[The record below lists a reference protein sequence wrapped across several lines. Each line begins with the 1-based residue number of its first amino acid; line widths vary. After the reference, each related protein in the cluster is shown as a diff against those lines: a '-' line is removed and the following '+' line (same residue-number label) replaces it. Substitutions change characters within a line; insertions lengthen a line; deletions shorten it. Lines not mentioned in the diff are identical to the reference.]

1 MAGHIK
7 TIDSYKDE
15 ITCSICLQI
24 FTYPVTLHCNH
35 SFCLRCIQ
43 DHLKYKSP
51 DDNYICPEC
60 RVEFAEK
67 PRLLKNA
74 MFADKVEKLSNCQ
87 ERKTVCDYCFEESV
101 PAAMSCIQ
109 CETFFCV
116 THLRPHSEKASLKD
130 HVLVDPTEAMSLRKC
145 EEHKETL
152 KLYCKQDHAS
162 ICSLCSIIGKHKKHS
177 ILTIEEAKSEIQRE
191 SVFTGLDILEAYSQS
206 SNRQQ
211 SVQYTQLVAWYPGFQ
226 QLVVVHCL
234 ELQIRL
240 SFTEKMKELNMKK
253 TKTEEAV
260 KRLRELNS
268 NVLAAYSGYLE
279 KAVQHYKGIKALIED
294 DEQQTLR
301 FIEAE
306 RQAAA
311 LYIETQTKDW
321 VEELDDLKR
330 TIQQINTILNQSD
343 SFRFLKGAN
352 CNEYRI
358 NSLIN
363 KETLVI
369 HDTVVDD
376 GKLSSLI
383 KSINKLFN
391 SLSKNDNSV
400 RKALLAYATT
410 VTFDPLTANENLI
423 LSEDRTIVRY
433 TDEIIKAP
441 YSPKRFDDTLYVLGS
456 QGFTFGNHYWEVVV
470 KSKSDWEIGVAYSSI
485 PRKGKCWLGRNNVS
499 WSLECSCEQHTAWH
513 NNIPLKVTVKG
524 KLERVGVY
532 LNYTGGVLAFYDAE
546 KMTLLVPFYH
556 KFTEALYPILNP
568 CNSKGGNFA
577 PLTVLQLKGI
587 GQM

>member
-1 MAGHIK
+1 MWQRGSSSVG
-7 TIDSYKDE
+7 DNQR
-15 ITCSICLQI
+15 TCLPCRKKLNDLLHSMRV
-24 FTYPVTLHCNH
+24 FTYPITLTCNH

-43 DHLKYKSP
+43 DHLKHKSS
-51 DDNYICPEC
+51 DDNYMCPEC
-60 RVEFAEK
+60 HIEFAEK

-74 MFADKVEKLSNCQ
+74 KLAEKVEKLSTFQ
-87 ERKTVCDYCFEESV
+87 ERKTVCDYCFEEDV
-101 PAAMSCIQ
+101 PAAMSCVQ

-116 THLRPHSEKASLKD
+116 THLRPHSEKPSLKD
-130 HVLVDPTEAMSLRKC
+130 HALVDPTEARALRKC

-162 ICSLCSIIGKHKKHS
+162 ICSLCSIIGKHKNHS
-177 ILTIEEAKSEIQRE
+177 ILTIAEAKSEIQ
-191 SVFTGLDILEAYSQS
+191 
-206 SNRQQ
+206 
-211 SVQYTQLVAWYPGFQ
+211 
-226 QLVVVHCL
+226 
-234 ELQIRL
+234 L
-240 SFTEKMKELNMKK
+240 SFTEKMKELNVKR
-253 TKTEEAV
+253 TKTEEAI

-268 NVLAAYSGYLE
+268 QVLAAYSGYLE
-279 KAVQHYKGIKALIED
+279 KAMQHYKGIKALIED
-294 DEQQTLR
+294 DEQQTLQ

-306 RQAAA
+306 RLAAT
-311 LYIETQTKDW
+311 LYIEAQTKDW

-330 TIQQINTILNQSD
+330 TTEQINTILNQSD

-358 NSLIN
+358 NSLLN
-363 KETLVI
+363 KQNLVI

-376 GKLSSLI
+376 AKLSSLI
-383 KSINKLFN
+383 KSISKLFN
-391 SLSKNDNSV
+391 SLSKNDTSV

-410 VTFDPLTANENLI
+410 ITFDPVTANENLI

-433 TDEIIKAP
+433 TDAIIKAP

-470 KSKSDWEIGVAYSSI
+470 KSKSDWEIGAAYSSI

-499 WSLECSCEQHTAWH
+499 WSLECSCEQYTAWH
-513 NNIPLKVTVKG
+513 NNIPQKVTARG

-532 LNYTGGVLAFYDAE
+532 LNYTGGVLAFYDAQ
-546 KMTLLVPFYH
+546 KMALLVPFYH
-556 KFTEALYPILNP
+556 KFTEALYPIVNP

-577 PLTVLQLKGI
+577 PLSILQLKGI
-587 GQM
+587 

>member
-1 MAGHIK
+1 MAGYIRPV
-7 TIDSYKDE
+7 DSYKDE
-15 ITCSICLQI
+15 VTCSVCLQI
-24 FTYPVTLHCNH
+24 FTYPVTLNCNH

-43 DHLKYKSP
+43 DHLKHKSP

-60 RVEFAEK
+60 HVEFVEK

-74 MFADKVEKLSNCQ
+74 KLAEKVEQLSKCQ
-87 ERKTVCDYCFEESV
+87 ERKTVCDYCFEEAV

-116 THLRPHSEKASLKD
+116 THLRPHSEKALLKD

-162 ICSLCSIIGKHKKHS
+162 ICSLCSIIGKHKKHL
-177 ILTIEEAKSEIQRE
+177 ILTIEEAKSEIQ
-191 SVFTGLDILEAYSQS
+191 
-206 SNRQQ
+206 
-211 SVQYTQLVAWYPGFQ
+211 
-226 QLVVVHCL
+226 
-234 ELQIRL
+234 L
-240 SFTEKMKELNMKK
+240 SFMEKLKELNMKR

-260 KRLRELNS
+260 KQLRELNS
-268 NVLAAYSGYLE
+268 HALHISTCVILHSICKNVIVYRLIVLQNGGEKVACQCRAAYSGYLE
-279 KAVQHYKGIKALIED
+279 KAIQHYKGIKALIED

-306 RQAAA
+306 RQAAT

-358 NSLIN
+358 NSLL
-363 KETLVI
+363 KKQTLVI

-383 KSINKLFN
+383 KSISKLFN
-391 SLSKNDNSV
+391 TLSKNDTSV

-410 VTFDPLTANENLI
+410 VTFDPVTANENLI

-433 TDEIIKAP
+433 TDEIVKAP

-485 PRKGKCWLGRNNVS
+485 PRKEIHVLR
-499 WSLECSCEQHTAWH
+499 
-513 NNIPLKVTVKG
+513 KV
-524 KLERVGVY
+524 
-532 LNYTGGVLAFYDAE
+532 A
-546 KMTLLVPFYH
+546 
-556 KFTEALYPILNP
+556 
-568 CNSKGGNFA
+568 
-577 PLTVLQLKGI
+577 
-587 GQM
+587 